1 VPDKPDKAVT
11 KYLSRQAEP
20 EAALAEAIPG
30 TFTHALVVPAYGE
43 GQSLFDTLG
52 SVPKGPRGETL
63 VILVF
68 NARDGSPPAIH
79 EANAAARKRLASGA
93 KSSRALPGVHPAAEL
108 EFPNGRVLAVD
119 RSQAGHFLPEGQ
131 GVGLARKIGND
142 IALSLFASG
151 RLSSDWIHNTDA
163 DAVLPNDY
171 FDQTEAVPADGSA
184 AAIYSYEHRFA
195 EDPELARAARLY
207 EISLRYYVLGLAWA
221 GSPYAYE
228 AMGSCI
234 AIRPAAYAAVHGFPE
249 KNAAE
254 DFYVLNKLA
263 KVGTIPRLS
272 GTPLV
277 LEGRI
282 SERVP
287 FGTGKSLSNL
297 VSKNRALSGFRLYH
311 PAVFAHLAAW
321 LRALSAIASAGGK
334 LDAALEEL
342 PRGNPFFLTE
352 VLLESLERM
361 KAFAAVRQ
369 AVERSAGDPETM
381 LRHFHTWFDAFRTL
395 KLIHAL
401 RDGGLRS
408 MGWREALAEAP
419 FTGLSS
425 WTVEDPEPLRHA
437 LAAAEK
443 KLSEAPAGVPSVSPV
458 IPSAARDPGLDP
470 SDRE

>member
-1 VPDKPDKAVT
+1 MPEKTDKAVT

-20 EAALAEAIPG
+20 EAKLAEAIEG
-30 TFTHALVVPAYGE
+30 HFGHALVVPAYGE

-63 VILVF
+63 VIVVL
-68 NARDGSPPAIH
+68 NAREDSPPSIH
-79 EANAAARKRLASGA
+79 EANAAARKRLETGA
-93 KSSRALPGVHPAAEL
+93 KSARPLPGEHPAS
-108 EFPNGRVLAVD
+108 EFAFPHGRVLVVD

-142 IALSLFASG
+142 VALSLFASG
-151 RLSSDWIHNTDA
+151 RLASDWIHNTDA

-171 FDQTEAVPADGSA
+171 FDQTEALRADGSA
-184 AAIYSYEHRFA
+184 AAIYFYEHRFA
-195 EDPELARAARLY
+195 EEPELARAARLY
-207 EISLRYYVLGLAWA
+207 EISLRYYVLGLDWA

-228 AMGSCI
+228 AMGSCV
-234 AIRPAAYAAVHGFPE
+234 AVRPGAYAAVHGFPE

-263 KVGTIPRLS
+263 KVGTIARLS
-272 GTPLV
+272 GAPLM
-277 LEGRI
+277 LDGRI

-287 FGTGKSLSNL
+287 FGTGKSLSKL
-297 VSKNRALSGFRLYH
+297 VTKNRALAGFRLYH

-334 LDAALEEL
+334 LDAALSEL

-369 AVERSAGDPETM
+369 AVERSSGDPETM

-395 KLIHAL
+395 KLVHAL

-419 FTGLSS
+419 FAGVSS
-425 WTVEDPEPLRHA
+425 WTVEDPEPLRQA
-437 LAAAEK
+437 LAAAER
-443 KLSEAPAGVPSVSPV
+443 KLSERAAGVPSVSPDRE
-458 IPSAARDPGLDP
+458 SSRDPSG
-470 SDRE
+470 